1 MAPEGEGKGKPRPG
15 RRSVPDPTRL
25 KTMQTESEES
35 TEAKDTKE
43 VLSADDSAN
52 LVRDHLANER
62 TYLAWT
68 RTGMALL
75 GLGFVSAKLGVDL
88 PASLRKIPYSDL
100 LESAGIALL
109 FALAGLVVV
118 GFGTWRFLDTEQL
131 LRQKHFR
138 PLGYRVL
145 YISGAF
151 IAIGL
156 AVVTYLL
163 RKT

>member
-1 MAPEGEGKGKPRPG
+1 MHTDLQDTK
-15 RRSVPDPTRL
+15 DNI
-25 KTMQTESEES
+25 
-35 TEAKDTKE
+35 DTKE
-43 VLSADDSAN
+43 VLRADDSSN

-88 PASLRKIPYSDL
+88 PASLRRIPYSDL

-109 FALAGLVVV
+109 FALSGLLVV

-156 AVVTYLL
+156 AVVAYLF